1 MRLGLP
7 TRLVLVLTG
16 AMFAI
21 WILAAGSAF
30 YVISHELDEVFDSA
44 LQETAQQLL
53 PLALEG
59 VEERDDDDTQQVKTD
74 TIAPH
79 EEYLIY
85 QLRTSSGAILLRS
98 HDAPETPFPTTL
110 SHGFD
115 TVGGYR
121 FYTEAASHK
130 AYFLQVAER
139 TEHRQK
145 AALEATLGLL
155 PPLLVVM
162 PLSAMLIWWIVQQM
176 LKPIGQLQRLIGSRD
191 GSNLSPL
198 GLTDLPPDLTPIARS
213 VDRLLDRVRRTL
225 EAEKN
230 FTANSAHEL
239 RTPIAGALAQTQRL
253 IAELPDG
260 PHKTRARHIET
271 ALSRLGSISE
281 KLLQL
286 ARAEAPAPNA
296 VESNDIA
303 VILKAVTDDMSGT
316 LLGHNRVILKL
327 SDQANSSWP
336 VDADTLGI
344 VLRNL
349 IENALCHGDPDGPV
363 TVALN
368 KAGTIRVVNHGPIVP
383 PDRFNDLSRP
393 FARGDSDASGTGL
406 GLAIVRALVDR
417 SALRLAFFSPVGG
430 QDTGVE
436 AVLTLDPVK
445 CKEAAP
451 LLGGSP
457 LKS

>member
-16 AMFAI
+16 AMFAT

-59 VEERDDDDTQQVKTD
+59 VMDAGDADDTRMVRGD
-74 TIAPH
+74 SLAPH

-85 QLRTSSGAILLRS
+85 QLRNSSGAILLQS
-98 HDAPETPFPTTL
+98 HDAVETPFPATAQQ
-110 SHGFD
+110 GFNQS
-115 TVGGYR
+115 GGYR
-121 FYTEAASHK
+121 FYTETAGQPP
-130 AYFLQVAER
+130 YFLQVAEK
-139 TEHRQK
+139 TNHRRQ
-145 AALEATLGLL
+145 AAIEATLGLL
-155 PPLLVVM
+155 PPLLIVM
-162 PLSAMLIWWIVQQM
+162 PLSAILIWWIVQQM
-176 LKPIGQLQRLIGSRD
+176 LQPIGRLQRLIGSRD
-191 GSNLSPL
+191 GANLSPL
-198 GLTDLPPDLTPIARS
+198 GLVDLPPDLAPIASS

-225 EAEKN
+225 EAEKH

-253 IAELPDG
+253 ISELSNG
-260 PHKTRARHIET
+260 PNKDRARQIET

-286 ARAEAPAPNA
+286 ARAEAPAPNTA
-296 VESNDIA
+296 DDIDAAIILQA
-303 VILKAVTDDMSGT
+303 VIDDLAGT
-316 LLGHNRVILKL
+316 TLGHNRLALQIA
-327 SDQANSSWP
+327 DQTYQSWP

-349 IENALCHGDPDGPV
+349 IENALRHGDASQPV
-363 TVALN
+363 TVTLDE
-368 KAGTIRVVNHGPIVP
+368 AGAIRIVNQGTIVP

-393 FARGDSDASGTGL
+393 FARGNSQSSGTGL

-417 SALRLAFFSPVGG
+417 SALRLAFFSPASG
-430 QDTGVE
+430 QDSGVE
-436 AVLTLDPVK
+436 AVLTVDPTK
-445 CKEAAP
+445 RKEAAHP
-451 LLGGSP
+451 IR
-457 LKS
+457 

>member
-59 VEERDDDDTQQVKTD
+59 LEERDDDDAQQVKTD

-98 HDAPETPFPTTL
+98 HDAPETPFPTDL
-110 SHGFD
+110 SPGFD
-115 TVGGYR
+115 NVGGYR
-121 FYTEAASHK
+121 FYTEAAFQNT
-130 AYFLQVAER
+130 YFLQVAEK
-139 TEHRQK
+139 TGHRRK
-145 AALEATLGLL
+145 AAVEATLGLL
-155 PPLLVVM
+155 PPLLIVM
-162 PLSAMLIWWIVQQM
+162 PLSAILIWWIVQQM
-176 LKPIGQLQRLIGSRD
+176 LKPIGRLQRLIGSRD
-191 GSNLSPL
+191 GANLSPL
-198 GLTDLPPDLTPIARS
+198 GLTDLPPDLAPIASS

-253 IAELPDG
+253 ISELSDG
-260 PHKTRARHIET
+260 PNKIRAHQIET
-271 ALSRLGSISE
+271 ALNRLGSISE

-286 ARAEAPAPNA
+286 ARAEAPAPNTR
-296 VESNDIA
+296 EISDIA
-303 VILKAVTDDMSGT
+303 VILKAVLDDLAGTQSGYHR
-316 LLGHNRVILKL
+316 LSLKI
-327 SDQANSSWP
+327 STKDTPFWP

-349 IENALCHGDPDGPV
+349 IENALRHGDPNEPV
-363 TVALN
+363 TVVLDKTGA
-368 KAGTIRVVNHGPIVP
+368 IRIVNQGPIVP
-383 PDRFNDLSRP
+383 PDRFNDLARP
-393 FARGDSDASGTGL
+393 FARGDSGASGTGL

-430 QDTGVE
+430 QKSGVE
-436 AVLTLDPVK
+436 AVLTLDPLK
-445 CKEAAP
+445 SKEAAP
-451 LLGGSP
+451 LLGGPP